1 MKENE
6 GRKMDC
12 CLLFVCLF
20 QGCSQRTPGS
30 DRIWRTIPGG
40 GEGLKCKI
48 ELWGRFIGISL
59 FYPSPPF
66 LSLVLLVAIGGVV
79 ILL

>member
-1 MKENE
+1 MKK
-6 GRKMDC
+6 KMDC

-20 QGCSQRTPGS
+20 VCSKGAVNGRLEAIAFGGPFL
-30 DRIWRTIPGG
+30 G